1 MPGQA
6 GGRGSADAGGSAHAG
21 DSAHAGNSADAGD
34 SDHAGGSDHAAE
46 AAAGAVVAAEAVE
59 AVFREERG
67 LLLASL
73 VRRFGDLD
81 LAEEVTS
88 EAIEAALRHW
98 PADGVPARPG
108 AWLLTTARRKAV
120 DRLRRDQAYAAR
132 LAVLQAD
139 AERAEAAPAAAP
151 EAGVDEL
158 PDERLQ
164 LFFTCT
170 HPALAAEDR
179 TALTLRCL
187 AGLTTPEVAR
197 AFLVPTA
204 TMAQRIVRAKKKIR
218 EARIPFRVPGPDEL
232 PERLPGVLQVVYSVF
247 TEGYAASSG
256 SRLQRPAL
264 AEEAIRLARILR
276 RLLPAERESA
286 GLLALLLLV
295 HARRD
300 ARSGPDGE
308 PVLLD
313 EQDRDRWDGAMI
325 EEGRTLVV
333 EALTGGPA
341 GPYGVQAAI
350 AALHDEAA
358 DVEATDWPQIVA
370 LYDVLLTLTPSPV
383 VALNRAVAVAMRDG
397 PEAGL
402 ALLDAL
408 AGEPRLRAYHPYPAA
423 RGDLLSRL
431 GRREEADAAYREA
444 LDLAGAEPERAALRR
459 KLGREDEGEVEG
471 EGRPEGGPAPA

>member
-1 MPGQA
+1 MPGE
-6 GGRGSADAGGSAHAG
+6 GVSPGEGR
-21 DSAHAGNSADAGD
+21 
-34 SDHAGGSDHAAE
+34 
-46 AAAGAVVAAEAVE
+46 VAAEAVE

-98 PADGVPARPG
+98 PAEGVPARPG
-108 AWLLTTARRKAV
+108 AWLLTTARRRAV

-132 LAVLQAD
+132 LAVLAAD
-139 AERAEAAPAAAP
+139 AERAEPAPAP
-151 EAGVDEL
+151 DESGSGPGFGSGSDEL

-164 LFFTCT
+164 LFFTCA

-256 SRLQRPAL
+256 PRLQRLDL
-264 AEEAIRLARILR
+264 AEEAIRLARILH

-295 HARRD
+295 HARRE
-300 ARSGPDGE
+300 ARTGPEGE
-308 PVLLD
+308 PVLLED
-313 EQDRDRWDGAMI
+313 QDRGRWDRPMI
-325 EEGRTLVV
+325 EEGRALVV
-333 EALTGGPA
+333 RALTGGPA

-350 AALHDEAA
+350 AALHDEAT
-358 DVEATDWPQIVA
+358 DVAATDWPQIVA
-370 LYDVLLTLTPSPV
+370 LYDVLRTLTPSPV
-383 VALNRAVAVAMRDG
+383 VELNRAVAVAMRDG
-397 PEAGL
+397 PGAGL

-408 AGEPRLRAYHPYPAA
+408 AGEPRLRAYPPYAVA
-423 RGDLLSRL
+423 RGDLLGRL
-431 GRREEADAAYREA
+431 GRDGEAAAAYREA
-444 LDLAGAEPERAALRR
+444 LELTVTEPERAALRR
-459 KLGREDEGEVEG
+459 KLGE
-471 EGRPEGGPAPA
+471 